1 MKEKIQEILNKKWQP
16 LLENYK
22 KIEDGNYPGIYLLAY
37 TNKNL
42 EGQIVEPDDIFYVGM
57 SNARKGLTSRV
68 KQFLNGIEK
77 NGSHSAGMRFYKE
90 NSQGIPFSECDH
102 LEKFYIVS
110 SAFKCNVNKQ
120 TRTPNDLRIM
130 GEICRLEYH
139 LLAHI
144 KEVTNE
150 EPKLNKK

>member
-1 MKEKIQEILNKKWQP
+1 MEEEIQFILNKKWKP
-16 LLENYK
+16 LLESFKN
-22 KIEDGNYPGIYLLAY
+22 IEDGNYPGIYLLAF
-37 TNKNL
+37 TDKNL
-42 EGQIVEPDDIFYVGM
+42 EGEIVKPSDIFYVGM
-57 SNARKGLTSRV
+57 SNARKGITSRIQ
-68 KQFLNGIEK
+68 QFINGIEK

-90 NSQGIPFSECDH
+90 NSKSIPFSKCSH

-110 SAFKCNVNKQ
+110 LAFKCDVNKA

-130 GEICRLEYH
+130 GDICQLEYY

-144 KEVTNE
+144 KEITNE

>member
-1 MKEKIQEILNKKWQP
+1 MEEKIQEILKKKWKP

-22 KIEDGNYPGIYLLAY
+22 KIDDGNYPGIYLLAFSE
-37 TNKNL
+37 KNL
-42 EGQIVEPDDIFYVGM
+42 EEEIVKPSDIFYVGM

-68 KQFLNGIEK
+68 QQFINGIEK

-90 NSQGIPFSECDH
+90 NSKSIAFSKCNH
-102 LEKFYIVS
+102 LENFYMVS
-110 SAFKCNVNKQ
+110 LPFKCNVNKL

-130 GEICRLEYH
+130 GEVCLLEYY

-144 KEVTNE
+144 KEITGS

>member
-1 MKEKIQEILNKKWQP
+1 MEEKIQKILNKKWKP

-22 KIEDGNYPGIYLLAY
+22 DIEDGNYPGIYLLAF
-37 TNKNL
+37 TDKNL
-42 EGQIVEPDDIFYVGM
+42 DGEIVKPSDIFYIGM

-90 NSQGIPFSECDH
+90 NSKGIAFSECSH
-102 LEKFYIVS
+102 LSKFYIAS
-110 SAFKCNVNKQ
+110 STFKCDVNKL
-120 TRTPNDLRIM
+120 TRTPSDLRIM
-130 GEICRLEYH
+130 GDICKLEYH

-144 KEVTNE
+144 KEVTNA